1 MDWAFYKMSNFIRF
15 LQKVV
20 VPLCCNINTKDIMLK
35 VGVKRD
41 GSISNE
47 LINETKIAIEVIA
60 KKYNCQFVLTTVDD
74 GFMANFKGDNRLKSA
89 FNKKTSD
96 ENGTFLSFGGELEIE

>member
-1 MDWAFYKMSNFIRF
+1 
-15 LQKVV
+15 
-20 VPLCCNINTKDIMLK
+20 MLK
-35 VGVKRD
+35 VGMKSE

-47 LINETKIAIEVIA
+47 LINETKIALDAIA

-74 GFMANFKGDNRLKSA
+74 GFMENFKGDNRLRSA